1 MPSRIIQRVAHR
13 IHVQIV
19 QVYQAIYV
27 EPYPVTNGQTRYV
40 RVGMANRGWC
50 HIQLCQ
56 NKRDSSQI
64 RTCLIVR
71 DRHTEWPLL
80 SNLTAV
86 LSFLSPE
93 IWWPQNHMSLS
104 TLNGSL
110 PSKPGYMRPAKR
122 RWLRLAPGSEAEGM
136 RIFCR
141 HQYLKFSNIFLAPD
155 GSTVIFICLVLCYS
169 WNHNTAQFHHI
180 HFTRILTGISSHV
193 VLSKTMTPESRIHE
207 QVDSVA
213 SP

>member
-50 HIQLCQ
+50 QIQLCQ

-64 RTCLIVR
+64 RTCFIVR

-80 SNLTAV
+80 INLTAV
-86 LSFLSPE
+86 LSFLSRPLE
-93 IWWPQNHMSLS
+93 IWWPQNHVDLS
-104 TLNGSL
+104 TLN
-110 PSKPGYMRPAKR
+110 PSKPGYMCPAKR
-122 RWLRLAPGSEAEGM
+122 RWLKLAPGSGM
-136 RIFCR
+136 RR
-141 HQYLKFSNIFLAPD
+141 HQYIKYSDIFLAPD
-155 GSTVIFICLVLCYS
+155 GSTVIFIDPVLCYS

-180 HFTRILTGISSHV
+180 HFTRILTISSHV
-193 VLSKTMTPESRIHE
+193 VLSKMMTPESGIHE